1 MRAARSVF
9 TPLVPPPS
17 TPPSPLS
24 FPGLYESMHH
34 KVRGQWD
41 QEVWGNYLNYKAKM
55 QALPWDPAHGDMTEE
70 KLKDMKTAI
79 ATKAG
84 VTPAQLGW

>member
-1 MRAARSVF
+1 
-9 TPLVPPPS
+9 
-17 TPPSPLS
+17 
-24 FPGLYESMHH
+24 MHH

-55 QALPWDPAHGDMTEE
+55 QALPWDPNHGDMTDE
-70 KLKDMKTAI
+70 KLKDMKSAI